1 LQRTSLG
8 KHIREVEWQEI
19 GCDEDVVGECG
30 LYQIPEAVDGND
42 EIKLLSFSSRL
53 DVYKDIDSPLQTE
66 FWLPNTP
73 HGASAAHRSVTE
85 GLRQQTVDG
94 FTDKFQA
101 AIDELPKLTTFI
113 SRPMPRTRKIIT
125 SGYPV
130 SAEFLQASPRPLAR
144 LQPETG
150 LIEANDGLF
159 LFLLPAM
166 NRPTSTVTRLKWVGE
181 LPGWSYMRPM
191 PLSSALRRLRSL
203 DLSPTPALSR
213 AWANRQQ

>member
-1 LQRTSLG
+1 MIATNILVRQMIDAGKKRHCFTPRTPTRFFATDPFATIAYDKYG
-8 KHIREVEWQEI
+8 FYGDR
-19 GCDEDVVGECG
+19 
-30 LYQIPEAVDGND
+30 
-42 EIKLLSFSSRL
+42 
-53 DVYKDIDSPLQTE
+53 SPT
-66 FWLPNTP
+66 TTAR
-73 HGASAAHRSVTE
+73 HHAAALETSDTE

-113 SRPMPRTRKIIT
+113 SRPMPRTHKIIT

-159 LFLLPAM
+159 LFLLPGM
-166 NRPTSTVTRLKWVGE
+166 NRPTSTVTRLKWVDE

-191 PLSSALRRLRSL
+191 PLSFALRRLRSL